1 MANSETSTRSRGFI
15 WWGAAVVALLAGY
28 AFLAHGDETISP
40 LLLVAGYCVL
50 VPLAILKS

>member
-1 MANSETSTRSRGFI
+1 MANSETGTRSRGFI
-15 WWGAAVVALLAGY
+15 WWGATVVALLAGY
-28 AFLAHGDETISP
+28 ALLARGDETISP

>member
-15 WWGAAVVALLAGY
+15 WWAATIVVLLAGY
-28 AFLAHGDETISP
+28 AFLARGDETISP

>member
-1 MANSETSTRSRGFI
+1 MANTETNTRSRSVI

-28 AFLAHGDETISP
+28 ADLARGGETIAP

>member
-28 AFLAHGDETISP
+28 AFLAQGDETISP

>member
-1 MANSETSTRSRGFI
+1 MANSETGTRSRGFI
-15 WWGAAVVALLAGY
+15 WWGATVVALLAGY
-28 AFLAHGDETISP
+28 AFLARGDETISP